1 MITTIWKH
9 VNDSI
14 PKQTGYYLAYKMST
28 LGDDSEGF
36 GLYYWSEYH
45 KVWRESIA
53 THSYTIQVSI
63 WSILPEHDPDNY
75 QPIRPTVAE
84 IDAWK
89 NVQDAVDKYN
99 MIKELVR

>member
-14 PKQTGYYLAYKMST
+14 PKQTGYYLAYKIAT
-28 LGDDSEGF
+28 LGDDEEGF
-36 GLYYWSEYH
+36 GLYYWRNEA
-45 KVWRESIA
+45 REWKMSIA
-53 THSYTIQVSI
+53 PHSYNIKVSI

-75 QPIRPTVAE
+75 QLTRPTVAE